1 MPINVKLPAN
11 PALEVIAC
19 PYCHSSA
26 QQPWA
31 DELGFRAVRCTDCRL
46 IYCSPRPALASI
58 DAAVRTG
65 SHGEEAGRLDVTAR
79 RIDSKVAFYQRVL
92 GEMFDDVWRRPQ
104 PISWLDVGA
113 GYGEVLEAITALA
126 PKGSHIEGLEPMA
139 PKAGKAR
146 ARGLNITEDYLKPDH
161 ALVDYISAVDVFS
174 HIPDFCEF
182 LADVKAVL
190 KPQGELFLETGN
202 LADVVDR
209 KDFPGE
215 LGLPDHLVFAGEKHL
230 IGFLDRA
237 GFEVLRIRRRRID
250 GMLNMLKNIAKIL
263 LGRPA
268 QLGIPY
274 TSRYR
279 QIQLRARLR

>member
-1 MPINVKLPAN
+1 MPNNVKLPAS

-19 PYCHSSA
+19 PYCDSSA
-26 QQPWA
+26 QLAWA
-31 DELGFRAVRCTDCRL
+31 EELGFKAVRCADCGL
-46 IYCSPRPALASI
+46 IYCSPRPALSTI
-58 DAAVRTG
+58 DSAVRTG

-92 GEMFDDVWRRPQ
+92 GEMFDDVWQRPQ
-104 PISWLDVGA
+104 PITWLDVGA
-113 GYGEVLEAITALA
+113 GYGEVLEAVAALA
-126 PKGSHIEGLEPMA
+126 PEGSQVEGLEPMA
-139 PKAGKAR
+139 PKADKAR
-146 ARGLNITEDYLKPDH
+146 GRGLNITEDYLKPDH
-161 ALVDYISAVDVFS
+161 AQVDYISAVDVFS
-174 HIPDFCEF
+174 HIPDFSEF
-182 LADVKAVL
+182 LADVRAVL
-190 KPQGELFLETGN
+190 KPHGELFLETGN
-202 LADVVDR
+202 LADLIDR

-230 IGFLDRA
+230 VGFLEQA

-250 GMLNMLKNIAKIL
+250 GILNMLKNIAKKL

-279 QIQLRARLR
+279 QIQVRARMR